1 MSTIRE
7 QYASHVA
14 AGEIERDPAQETVV
28 ARLDAIN
35 ARLATHRLARKSSS
49 LGWLFG
55 NQEAKEAPLKG
66 LYVWGDVGLPGRY
79 PVTGNE
85 TVLDA
90 SSANWAAGLGMI
102 RPESSKR

>member
-49 LGWLFG
+49 LGWLFS
-55 NQEAKEAPLKG
+55 
-66 LYVWGDVGLPGRY
+66 RR
-79 PVTGNE
+79 E
-85 TVLDA
+85 T
-90 SSANWAAGLGMI
+90 SGPS
-102 RPESSKR
+102 PESRRSMASQRWS